1 MALVTDYDC
10 WHETHESVSVEQ
22 ILGYL
27 KANAEMA
34 QRILKAVVPR
44 AAKRKR
50 DCVCV
55 DALRYAIV
63 TDPAK
68 IPAETKQKLAP
79 IIGRYVK

>member
-1 MALVTDYDC
+1 VTDYDC
-10 WHETHESVSVEQ
+10 WHATAESVSVEQ

-34 QRILKAVVPR
+34 QRILAASVPR
-44 AAKRKR
+44 VAKRKR
-50 DCVCV
+50 DCACV
-55 DALRYAIV
+55 NALQYAIV

-79 IIGRYVK
+79 IIGKYIR